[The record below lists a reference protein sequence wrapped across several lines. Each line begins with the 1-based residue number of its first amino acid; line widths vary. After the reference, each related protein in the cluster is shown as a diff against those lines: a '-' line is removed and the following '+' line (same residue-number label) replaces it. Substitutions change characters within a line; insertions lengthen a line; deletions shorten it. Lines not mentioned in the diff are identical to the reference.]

1 MKRQDTIIKAAFE
14 VFARDGFH
22 GASMRKIA
30 AAAKLKSP
38 SLIYWYFKD
47 KEELVRAVMNQQSP
61 LLRELPNFQKQI
73 DTPPEE
79 MLPRVATIFL
89 SILDTPQLFR
99 VFISNAASM
108 PDMIPHTKNI
118 LPALEFLVAYLERQ
132 VALGRLRRHSSQS
145 SARAFIGTLLG
156 YALAS
161 EILTPFRQGIPERK
175 QYIRDVCAI
184 FLKGLCNEGEPS
196 Y

>member
-1 MKRQDTIIKAAFE
+1 MKRHDAIIKAAFK
-14 VFARDGFH
+14 VFAKDGFH

-30 AAAKLKSP
+30 AAAKLKTP

-61 LLRELPNFQKQI
+61 MLRELPELQKQI
-73 DTPPEE
+73 DAPPEE
-79 MLPRVATIFL
+79 MLPRIAAIFL

-99 VFISNAASM
+99 IFISNAASM

-118 LPALEFLVAYLERQ
+118 LPALDFLTAYLERQ
-132 VALGRLRRHSSQS
+132 AALGRLRQHSSQS

-156 YALAS
+156 YALFS
-161 EILTPFRQGIPERK
+161 EILTPLRRGLPERK
-175 QYIRDVCAI
+175 QYIQDVCAI
-184 FLKGLCNEGEPS
+184 FLEGLRSDETSP
-196 Y
+196 

>member
-1 MKRQDTIIKAAFE
+1 MKRRDVIIKAAFK

-47 KEELVRAVMNQQSP
+47 KEELVRAVMNRQSP
-61 LLRELPNFQKQI
+61 LLRELPDLQRQI
-73 DTPPEE
+73 DALPEE
-79 MLPRVATIFL
+79 MLPRIAEIFL

-99 VFISNAASM
+99 IFISNAASM
-108 PDMIPHTKNI
+108 PEIIPYTKNI
-118 LPALEFLVAYLERQ
+118 LPALDFFVTYLERQ

-156 YALAS
+156 YALTS
-161 EILTPFRQGIPERK
+161 EILTPLRQGLPERK
-175 QYIRDVCAI
+175 QYIRDVSAI
-184 FLKGLCNEGEPS
+184 FLEGLRPDEASP
-196 Y
+196 